1 MRNSTKVCAAILFL
15 LFFVCVCVCIIVGVH
30 SQTNRRIQ
38 SIFASC
44 CLSSAKLD
52 SWIAELEPVVLEY
65 FNSCDADECIES
77 LLEVDDSTDGRI
89 AAIIVAIELS
99 LSRKNEERALVS
111 HLLVVMAPHLCD
123 DDFCRGVWPCRP

>member
-1 MRNSTKVCAAILFL
+1 MRNSTKVRADYLFIVL
-15 LFFVCVCVCIIVGVH
+15 AVCVYACVHHRRSVGGFKVVCRGLIH
-30 SQTNRRIQ
+30 LLN
-38 SIFASC
+38 F
-44 CLSSAKLD
+44 D
-52 SWIAELEPVVLEY
+52 SWAAELEPVILEY

-77 LLEVDDSTDGRI
+77 LLEVDNSTDGRI

-123 DDFCRGVWPCRP
+123 DDFCRGV